1 MAIPTLAMLTLPTL
15 AILTKAATAMNER
28 SSRAHALFILTLV
41 QSRGGVEVHQL
52 TNRLTYYPPLTTH
65 CLLLTTCY

>member
-1 MAIPTLAMLTLPTL
+1 MALLAMAIPTLAMLTLLTL

-41 QSRGGVEVHQL
+41 QSRGGVEA
-52 TNRLTYYPPLTTH
+52 R
-65 CLLLTTCY
+65 